1 MPGDPA
7 TNATAL
13 LRRASK
19 GDSRAAREL
28 LDWLYGELRVLA
40 RRQLAGQSPHLVEPA
55 TALVHEAY
63 LRLIGDGK
71 GIEWA
76 NRRQFFAAAAQ
87 VMRQIRIDD
96 ARRRNRLKRGGGRRA
111 SPIEDE
117 PAVYDPD
124 PGEVL
129 AVHEALERLE
139 TVDARKAD
147 LVRLRYF
154 AGLSEQE
161 TAEVMEVSRRT
172 VQLDWRVAR
181 AWLHRELSKGDT
193 TFQGNTLP

>member
-1 MPGDPA
+1 MSSFPPFNATQILNSALRGDPD
-7 TNATAL
+7 
-13 LRRASK
+13 AS
-19 GDSRAAREL
+19 RQL
-28 LDWLYGELRVLA
+28 WDWLYGELRRLA
-40 RRQLAGQSPHLVEPA
+40 HCQFNGDPRDQPA
-55 TALVHEAY
+55 TAIVHEAY
-63 LRLIGDGK
+63 LRLFRDQAAVQ
-71 GIEWA
+71 WS

-96 ARRRNRLKRGGGRRA
+96 ARRRNRLKRGGKRPHA
-111 SPIEDE
+111 SIDDE
-117 PAVYDPD
+117 AVAVFDQD

-129 AVHEALERLE
+129 AVHEALEQLE
-139 TVDARKAD
+139 KIDPRKAE

-154 AGLSEQE
+154 AGLSEQA

-193 TFQGNTLP
+193 TFRGDALS